1 MAYECK
7 CDCHKIPGCKMCNE
21 CYLGHGV
28 TLRQWKNGRKPL
40 EEVYGKKSSTHGYSD
55 LGGYEKY

>member
-28 TLRQWKNGRKPL
+28 SLRQWENGHSPL
-40 EEVYGKKSSTHGYSD
+40 KFVYGKANTRVVDTK
-55 LGGYEKY
+55 